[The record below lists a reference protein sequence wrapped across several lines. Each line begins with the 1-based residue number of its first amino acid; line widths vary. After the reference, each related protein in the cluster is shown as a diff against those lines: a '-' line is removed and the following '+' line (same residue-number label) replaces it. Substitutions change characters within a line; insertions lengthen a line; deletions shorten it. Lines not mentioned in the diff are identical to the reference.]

1 MWGVVH
7 QIAYHHNVPALTQ
20 LLQVHP
26 RVDLKLPTKDGLT
39 FLQVAQDQDDCSGT
53 KSNFVEFL
61 QAKIETQT
69 HHELVNKVIKIKCV
83 KNNLYFNHDT
93 FLIPLPIK
101 MKYAGN

>member
-83 KNNLYFNHDT
+83 KKIYISIMTRFSSP
-93 FLIPLPIK
+93 FP
-101 MKYAGN
+101 